1 MKSFQKFVVLL
12 VLIALVLSACTAPKA
27 AETQSAVTEAAATEV
42 AATEVA
48 ATEAAETIPVVVA
61 VWVTDAPAV
70 KKAAE
75 AYEQETGKKVIVE
88 EIAREVYR
96 EVETTALQSK
106 TGQYDL
112 LWMPSE
118 SVTGL
123 VEGGF
128 LEPLD
133 ALMANSALTQPDQ
146 ADWASPGAIE
156 AYKFK
161 GVQYGFPVSTDTE
174 FLFYRT
180 DLIEKAPEDWDEYL
194 AVAQAQTTDTRKGA
208 TIFGKM
214 PESIAWDFI
223 NYFWSFGGVLID
235 ENFQPQINSPEGV
248 AALQYYVDLY
258 QKYKVVPEGSPTYE
272 YGEVLAA
279 FQQDKTAMA
288 IQWNGAYS
296 DFASAEKSPAIA
308 DKFAATLLPGKR
320 MEDGT
325 INRAIIGHVFGF
337 VMDANSKNKEAAWDF
352 LVYLTGKNGLKY
364 FVTDGASKNVNS
376 VAVLSDPVMVKDHPE
391 FPIVN
396 DTLKY
401 VQFWPNSSVTPD
413 LILALAQ
420 EASSALAGT
429 KTPQQ
434 AMDDAN
440 TAATKLMK
448 DAGYIQ

>member
-1 MKSFQKFVVLL
+1 MKSIQKFVVVFLL
-12 VLIALVLSACTAPKA
+12 LALVLSACTTPKA
-27 AETQSAVTEAAATEV
+27 VETQSAVTEASMTEV
-42 AATEVA
+42 AAVA
-48 ATEAAETIPVVVA
+48 PVDTTPVVVA

-106 TGQYDL
+106 TGQFDL

-133 ALMANSALTQPDQ
+133 SWMANSALTQPDQ
-146 ADWASPGAIE
+146 ADWNSPGAVE

-161 GVQYGFPVSTDTE
+161 GVLYGFPVATDTE

-194 AVAQAQTTDTRKGA
+194 AVAQAQTTETRKGA

-223 NYFWSFGGVLID
+223 NYFWSFGGVLLD

-248 AALQYYVDLY
+248 AALQYFVDLY

-279 FQQDKTAMA
+279 FQQDKVAMA

-296 DFASAEKSPAIA
+296 DFASAEKSPITY

-364 FVTDGASKNVNS
+364 FVTDGASQNVNS
-376 VAVLSDPVMVKDHPE
+376 VAVLSDPAMVNDHPE

-396 DTLKY
+396 ETLRY

-420 EASSALAGT
+420 EVSSALAGT

-440 TAATKLMK
+440 TAAIKLMK